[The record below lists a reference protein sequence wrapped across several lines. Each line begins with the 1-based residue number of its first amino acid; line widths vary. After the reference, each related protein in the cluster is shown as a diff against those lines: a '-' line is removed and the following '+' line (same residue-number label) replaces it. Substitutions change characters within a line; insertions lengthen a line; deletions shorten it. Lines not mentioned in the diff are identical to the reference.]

1 MAQRTISTKLAISGE
16 SEYRAAL
23 SRINTELKTLQSAL
37 KLTESQYQ
45 TNANSMQALQA
56 KGQALNNL
64 YQAQKN
70 KVQELRNALDNAK
83 SAEQKYAQQKAD
95 LQKKIEENNK
105 ALEKLKTTT
114 GDTTKEEAKL
124 TEENAKLQKE
134 LTEVDAKLAAAEKG
148 TNSWQTQ
155 LNNAEIQ
162 LNNLDAEIQKN
173 DKYMDEA
180 SKSADGCATSIDEFG
195 REVDETAESVQ
206 GLGQIL
212 ASQELAQ
219 FAEKVKDALVSCA
232 QASMEFENG
241 MAGVKRTTGIT
252 GQELDELGNYFK
264 NLSTEIPIT
273 TKELTDIA
281 TTAGQLGVKGKDNI
295 QQFTEVMAKLATTT
309 DLTADTAAT
318 MLAQFA
324 NITGIDD
331 YERMGSVVAS
341 LGDATAT
348 TATKVVEMSQGIAA
362 TGTLAGMSATD
373 IMSISAAVGSLGIE
387 SAAGSTAM
395 STLISTLYKAT
406 QSGGEKLTQ
415 FASVAGMTAGE
426 FKAAWENDAVG
437 ALDAFIRGLNDT
449 ERNGESAIMILDELG
464 ITNVRQTKAILGLAS
479 AGDLLTGTIEQGN
492 RAWEENTALNE
503 KAGVMFDTMKA
514 KMQTLENSST
524 NLKIAIGDALAPAII
539 GLAEGGQKAIEG
551 ITSFVQ
557 KHPSLTAA
565 LTAVASGIVGI
576 TTAVAGAKAAW
587 KAADFLGMTGPL
599 KDIAAA
605 AAGAGGGIS
614 GLVTALGTIAL
625 PAAAAA
631 TALAG
636 IVAVVDE
643 IKTVDSIGFLGE
655 GKTLEEYAD
664 NVDKCTAALELAKQ
678 EYENLA
684 ASGADLTMAQNE
696 LDHATIALAHATE
709 EYEAAQESAT
719 EATEAAGDA
728 AEGLTEAD
736 AHAQAAAE
744 ELTMALDEIAKAYK
758 DAYDEA
764 RESLEGQIGLFDSY
778 AAEISEDT
786 DTAREMLD
794 VWAQQTAN
802 LAAYTENLEKAAR
815 YGLDD
820 GLVRSLADGSTESAG
835 YLATIIGEIENCA
848 NGTGTLGTSAEEAV
862 AKFNESFKQTEE
874 AKNNLAETMVAIN
887 TSLEE
892 GLLQLE
898 EQAAAVNFD
907 GFWDA
912 VDNAFENVGVEF
924 NDIGLNVGSGLKGG
938 IESSTGD
945 VTGAAE
951 QMANDT
957 VDAAKG
963 ALGVES
969 PSTVF
974 AEIGSNLDA
983 GLAEGIEKNAS
994 TVTGAIQALTSNLKV
1009 TMKESGFDAAE
1020 HFASGLKEIQA
1031 KTEAELQGLKSTLN
1045 MGTMGMYDQ
1054 MFGIGSNVVMG
1065 MIQGIYSQSGYLYD
1079 AVYSVTS
1086 NAISAARSA
1095 AAVASPSKK
1104 TREIFEYVG
1113 EGMAVGIESKR
1124 ERVATATQGV
1134 VDRALSVD
1142 TTGVEKAAR
1151 MLKIQAPD
1159 MGSLLYGK
1167 YMDPSTKAKEGDINI
1182 HIDRVEIGDD
1192 QDVGTFADLLGRE
1205 IQREKRMRGQTS

>member
-1 MAQRTISTKLAISGE
+1 MATRTISTKLAISGE

-70 KVQELRNALDNAK
+70 KVQELRSALDNAK

-105 ALEKLKTTT
+105 SLEKLKSTT

-155 LNNAEIQ
+155 LNNAEVE
-162 LNNLDAEIQKN
+162 LNKLDAEIQKN

-195 REVDETAESVQ
+195 KEVDDTSESIR
-206 GLGQIL
+206 GMGTIL

-219 FAEKVKDALVSCA
+219 FAEKVKDALVECA
-232 QASMEFENG
+232 SAAMEFENG

-264 NLSTEIPIT
+264 QLSTEIPIT

-309 DLTADTAAT
+309 DLTAETAAT

-387 SAAGSTAM
+387 AAAGSTAM

-426 FKAAWENDAVG
+426 FKTAWENDAVG

-449 ERNGESAIMILDELG
+449 ERNGESAIMILEELG

-503 KAGVMFDTMKA
+503 KAGIMFDTMKA
-514 KMQTLENSST
+514 KMQTLENSTT

-539 GLAEGGQKAIEG
+539 GLAEGGQKAIEA
-551 ITSFVQ
+551 ITDFVQ

-565 LTAVASGIVGI
+565 LTAIASGVVAV
-576 TTAVAGAKAAW
+576 TTAIAGAKAAY
-587 KAADFLGMTGPL
+587 KALDFLGMTGAL
-599 KDIAAA
+599 DSISAAA
-605 AAGAGGGIS
+605 SAAGGGIS
-614 GLVTALGTIAL
+614 GLSAALGTIAV
-625 PAAAAA
+625 PAGIAA
-631 TALAG
+631 TALLSVVT
-636 IVAVVDE
+636 VAERIQD
-643 IKTVDSIGFLGE
+643 IKSIGFLGE
-655 GKTLEEYAD
+655 GHTIEEYAE
-664 NVDKCTAALELAKQ
+664 NVENCKNKIVELEKEYQTLA
-678 EYENLA
+678 EC
-684 ASGADLTMAQNE
+684 GGDLTMVQDE
-696 LDHATIALAHATE
+696 LDLAQIALINATE
-709 EYEAAQESAT
+709 EYEAAQKAAT
-719 EATEAAGDA
+719 EATKEASDAAGDL
-728 AEGLTEAD
+728 EDAD
-736 AHAQAAAE
+736 SRAQVAAE

-764 RESLEGQIGLFDSY
+764 RESLEGQISLFDSY

-786 DTAREMLD
+786 DTAKEMLD
-794 VWAQQTAN
+794 LWAQQTAN

-835 YLATIIGEIENCA
+835 YLATIIGEIENCE
-848 NGTGTLGTSAEEAV
+848 NGVGTLGSSAEEAV
-862 AKFNESFKQTEE
+862 EAFNSSFEKTSE
-874 AKNNLAETMVAIN
+874 AKDKLAETMAAIN
-887 TSLEE
+887 TGLEE
-892 GLLQLE
+892 SLALM
-898 EQAAAVNFD
+898 EQQASEVNFD

-912 VDNAFENVGVEF
+912 VDNAFANVGVNF
-924 NDIGLNVGSGLKGG
+924 NEIGLNVGAGMKEG
-938 IESSTGD
+938 IETSTSD

-951 QMANDT
+951 QMANET
-957 VDAAKG
+957 TQAAEA
-963 ALGVES
+963 ALGVAS

-974 AEIGSNLDA
+974 SEIGANLDA
-983 GLAEGIEKNAS
+983 GLAEGIEKN
-994 TVTGAIQALTSNLKV
+994 TPIVTGAIQALTADLK
-1009 TMKESGFDAAE
+1009 TAMRESGVEASD
-1020 HFASGLKEIQA
+1020 HFADGLKEIQV
-1031 KTEAELQGLKSTLN
+1031 KTDAELQTLKSTLN

-1054 MFGIGSNVVMG
+1054 MFAIGSNVVFG
-1065 MIQGIYSQSGYLYD
+1065 MIQGIYSQNGYLYD
-1079 AVYSVTS
+1079 AVYSVVS
-1086 NAISAARSA
+1086 NAISAARAA

-1104 TREIFEYVG
+1104 TREIFENVG
-1113 EGMAVGIESKR
+1113 EGMVVGIESKR
-1124 ERVATATQGV
+1124 QRVAEATQET
-1134 VDRALSVD
+1134 VDRALTID
-1142 TTGVEKAAR
+1142 TTGVERVAR
-1151 MLKIQAPD
+1151 MLKMQPPD
-1159 MGSLLYGK
+1159 ITSLLYGQAVTG
-1167 YMDPSTKAKEGDINI
+1167 SSQVNEGDINI
-1182 HIDRVEIGDD
+1182 TFGDVTINNG
-1192 QDVGTFADLLGRE
+1192 QDIQDISTELGRE
-1205 IQREKRMRGQTS
+1205 IQREKRSRGLKL